1 MYVSDTFVRSSE
13 GNECAATDR
22 RASTRARET
31 TTRARARGRR
41 RARDEFV
48 RFGSREK
55 ETERRA
61 RDGRRDD
68 VIHPFARA
76 FIHHADRERAKTKPT
91 SDRDGR
97 GGERET
103 IDEA

>member
-1 MYVSDTFVRSSE
+1 M
-13 GNECAATDR
+13 R
-22 RASTRARET
+22 RDGARPTRARRET

-55 ETERRA
+55 ERERRA
-61 RDGRRDD
+61 RDGRRDAST
-68 VIHPFARA
+68 IHSRT
-76 FIHHADRERAKTKPT
+76 HHGDRERAKTKPT
-91 SDRDGR
+91 SERDGR

-103 IDEA
+103 IDEE

>member
-1 MYVSDTFVRSSE
+1 M
-13 GNECAATDR
+13 R
-22 RASTRARET
+22 RDGARPTRARRET
-31 TTRARARGRR
+31 TTRTRARGRR

-55 ETERRA
+55 ERERRA

-76 FIHHADRERAKTKPT
+76 FIHHGDRERAKTTPT
-91 SDRDGR
+91 SERDGR